1 MRSPQ
6 QHSTSS
12 RPKKPRSPHRR
23 LLCFALE
30 NGELPLAEGIR
41 RAEARSNEASQR
53 AGKGKQQAE
62 AAGVRAVGEANFKG
76 CGRGKLLSPERR
88 RGAVR
93 HARETYRLS
102 ERHACRLLSS
112 GEGHNFTKDLWD
124 RRGWTDA
131 SDLRAGQCVRP
142 LWLPANHNPA
152 AGSGLVCGQPSGAED
167 LAAGRAKKCH
177 RNSGPEEG
185 YGC

>member
-53 AGKGKQQAE
+53 AGKE
-62 AAGVRAVGEANFKG
+62 NS
-76 CGRGKLLSPERR
+76 KLKRLVSE
-88 RGAVR
+88 
-93 HARETYRLS
+93 LS
-102 ERHACRLLSS
+102 EKQILKDVA
-112 GEGHNFTKDLWD
+112 EGNF
-124 RRGWTDA
+124 
-131 SDLRAGQCVRP
+131 
-142 LWLPANHNPA
+142 
-152 AGSGLVCGQPSGAED
+152 
-167 LAAGRAKKCH
+167 
-177 RNSGPEEG
+177 
-185 YGC
+185 